1 MRQGKRGGGKTDRE
15 EKGQSGPV
23 LTRDAINSSD
33 AIHHSFKCVTIIERY
48 LDSGIGTTWLR
59 VDCSNGSP
67 GLCACVHVCVV
78 HI

>member
-1 MRQGKRGGGKTDRE
+1 MNEVGRCEGGKTDQE
-15 EKGQSGPV
+15 EKVQSGPM

-33 AIHHSFKCVTIIERY
+33 AIYHSYKCVTIIDRY

-67 GLCACVHVCVV
+67 GLCVCV
-78 HI
+78 